1 MQHARFKPRGG
12 AHAIPCRDL
21 TLGVVQAELELEC
34 PNPGSPRGQ
43 PGAREQENSQKTIS
57 PEIPKVQ
64 SGKTELR
71 GTMGNPSSPT

>member
-12 AHAIPCRDL
+12 AHAIPSRDL
-21 TLGVVQAELELEC
+21 TLGVVQQKE
-34 PNPGSPRGQ
+34 P
-43 PGAREQENSQKTIS
+43 QKTIS
-57 PEIPKVQ
+57 PEIQKVQ